1 MRAIVESL
9 RRYGILGVL
18 LVTALASTPFL
29 YGVFL
34 RSAPWWVKV
43 LISVVF
49 VGLTFIYNYF
59 KDVRPLL
66 SFAERRDYFFDLAC
80 VSTLE
85 DLRQNFDGTARLNV
99 MEVSRKLPRERSKF
113 RPIYTLN
120 MEGDLDKDLGLKIHQ
135 GGTGVAFR
143 DKRFHVADLEDPDRP
158 EYHLDERQLRLT
170 KDLTLICSMP
180 IRRVRKL
187 PDDSRDITDEVI
199 GVVNIDSKMANAR
212 AFYGRSRVESS
223 FRDGEE
229 VSLLEEIEATLDKI
243 SETCSWIM
251 S

>member
-1 MRAIVESL
+1 MRAIAESL

-29 YGVFL
+29 YGLFL
-34 RSAPWWVKV
+34 RSVPTWVKV
-43 LISVVF
+43 IISVLF
-49 VGLTFIYNYF
+49 VILTFVYNYY

-66 SFAERRDYFFDLAC
+66 SFAERRSYFFDLAC
-80 VSTLE
+80 ASPLE
-85 DLRQNFDGTARLNV
+85 DLRQNFDRTARLNV
-99 MEVSRKLPRERSKF
+99 VEVARKLPRRRSEFK
-113 RPIYTLN
+113 PIYTLN

-135 GGTGVAFR
+135 GATGKAFR
-143 DKRFHVADLEDPDRP
+143 DGRFHVAALEDLDGP
-158 EYHLDERQLRLT
+158 EYHLDERQIRLT

-187 PDDSRDITDEVI
+187 SDDSRDVTDEVI
-199 GVVNIDSKMANAR
+199 GVVNIDSKMPDAR
-212 AFYGRSRVESS
+212 AFYGRSRVEST
-223 FRDGEE
+223 FREGQE
-229 VSLLEEIEATLDKI
+229 VSLLEEVEATLAKI